1 VAETSRQW
9 LVRFIHVARSPNT
22 LHGEARFEAILRA
35 AADRGRV
42 LDLGCG
48 EGESSSKLHAM
59 GAAHVLGVDVSETE
73 IAKARER
80 EIGGQLEFRAADAS
94 QGLDGMF
101 DLIYGRSILHHLD
114 YRPLLRRL
122 YAENLAPGGTMA
134 FMEPLGTNLL
144 TRAFH
149 AAVRS
154 AHTPDERPLRKDEL
168 RWFADQFPA
177 FELIPINYVS
187 YPAALASSLVLS
199 DPDNP
204 VTRLADRV
212 DRALEARL
220 PRLHPHFRQGI
231 LVVTKP

>member
-59 GAAHVLGVDVSETE
+59 GAAHVLGIDVSETE
-73 IAKARER
+73 IEKARER
-80 EIGGQLEFRAADAS
+80 EIGGELEFRAADAS
-94 QGLDGMF
+94 QGLDGTF

-168 RWFADQFPA
+168 RWFADEFEG
-177 FELIPINYVS
+177 FELIPVNYVS
-187 YPAALASSLVLS
+187 YPAALASSLVLR